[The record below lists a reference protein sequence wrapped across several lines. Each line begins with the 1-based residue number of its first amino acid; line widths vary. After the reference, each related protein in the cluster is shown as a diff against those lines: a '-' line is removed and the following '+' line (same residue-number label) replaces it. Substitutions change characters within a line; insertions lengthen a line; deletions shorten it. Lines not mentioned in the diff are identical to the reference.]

1 MIKITLLVFNRLR
14 AIRPKGLPARKPWQE
29 PTERKLRRT
38 AMRKSCLATRLE
50 PAAFGLPIHCSTT

>member
-29 PTERKLRRT
+29 PTERKLR
-38 AMRKSCLATRLE
+38 
-50 PAAFGLPIHCSTT
+50 